1 MDLVIMKDQQAVTS
15 SLQVAK
21 GFEKKH
27 KDVMKA
33 IDNKISSA
41 QNCAQYKNMFA
52 EGTYQDKSGKANK
65 MYYMNRDGFTFIAMG
80 FTGRRADEFKLRYID
95 AFNKMQTK
103 IQMQLAANPRTKLK
117 LMYQFSEETAERVDS
132 IETDVAELKENRSL
146 DPGEYGYV
154 SRRISQRV
162 YEVAKGYPEITQKQI
177 GYLFKDINSGIK
189 TITGIRTR
197 TQLKQK
203 HFEKVMDYINDW
215 EPSTATKTM
224 VRQTNL
230 FDENSEVED

>member
-1 MDLVIMKDQQAVTS
+1 IVIMKDQQAVTS

-132 IETDVAELKENRSL
+132 IETDVAELKE
-146 DPGEYGYV
+146 
-154 SRRISQRV
+154 
-162 YEVAKGYPEITQKQI
+162 
-177 GYLFKDINSGIK
+177 
-189 TITGIRTR
+189 
-197 TQLKQK
+197 
-203 HFEKVMDYINDW
+203 
-215 EPSTATKTM
+215 
-224 VRQTNL
+224 
-230 FDENSEVED
+230 